1 MAFVEHFHGLLGG
14 VGHMA
19 QGVTFH
25 ARRRFG
31 NGRSAYSGNLL
42 YFFQGKLKR
51 SLVAAVEE
59 ELRLEMSQEFC
70 DGRPLGLS
78 QSQGKSRLSDP

>member
-25 ARRRFG
+25 ACRRFG
-31 NGRSAYSGNLL
+31 NGRAAYSGNLL
-42 YFFQGKLKR
+42 YVNFAIWKLALFFQYC
-51 SLVAAVEE
+51 S
-59 ELRLEMSQEFC
+59 
-70 DGRPLGLS
+70 P
-78 QSQGKSRLSDP
+78 SDPRLPSAPLSFL

>member
-1 MAFVEHFHGLLGG
+1 MDMAFVEHFHGLLGG

-59 ELRLEMSQEFC
+59 ELRLEMSHESC

-78 QSQGKSRLSDP
+78 QS

>member
-1 MAFVEHFHGLLGG
+1 MACFEHFHGALGS

-31 NGRSAYSGNLL
+31 YRRSAYSGNLL
-42 YFFQGKLKR
+42 YFVQGKLKR

-70 DGRPLGLS
+70 DGKPLGLS
-78 QSQGKSRLSDP
+78 QS